1 MSRVWRIAGWLVML
15 GVPLGMLVVLV
26 VQHIEIE
33 PQQRQNPLLEEI
45 RPRDDE
51 LDGLIYLP
59 HARHAHIVDVWPTH
73 ARLVF
78 NLLADGTLILKTQP
92 YPMLGDEDVDPDLA
106 WEALASQV
114 AEIRKGPER
123 DRSLGVVLHFDHRV
137 PLETCLRVLELFA
150 AGSKEAFTVEFLLR
164 STDPTLEA
172 HIPAI
177 WRPDNEAGAVPDW
190 IRAVLTWDLEAISD
204 VVIPGVDQPE
214 GQTWGDFV
222 AALDKHLA
230 SGPAALA
237 SDRWDA
243 RLVLFPSD
251 RMPRHVAAVIPPP
264 VLSWRSIALI
274 VAGVLLGA
282 LVLFRGSR
290 SR

>member
-1 MSRVWRIAGWLVML
+1 MSRIWRAAGWFVML
-15 GVPLGMLVVLV
+15 GVSLGMLVVLV

-33 PQQRQNPLLEEI
+33 PLQRRSPLLGSEG
-45 RPRDDE
+45 PW
-51 LDGLIYLP
+51 GGPQYTPVHLP
-59 HARHAHIVDVWPTH
+59 LARHAHIVDVWPTH
-73 ARLVF
+73 VRLVF
-78 NLLADGTLILKTQP
+78 NLLADGTLILKSQP
-92 YPMLGDEDVDPDLA
+92 YAMLGDEDVDPDLA

-114 AEIRKGPER
+114 AELRKRPER

-137 PLETCLRVLELFA
+137 PLEPCLRVLELFA

-177 WRPDNEAGAVPDW
+177 WQPDGAAGSVPDW
-190 IRAVLTWDLEAISD
+190 MRAVLTWDLEAISD

-214 GQTWGDFV
+214 GQTWGDLV

-230 SGPAALA
+230 NGPVAIA
-237 SDRWDA
+237 SDEWAA
-243 RLVLFPSD
+243 RLVLFSSD